1 MAKSEVTVA
10 LLVTFPGNYQAKR
23 QAEMKDPL
31 PCVLGRR
38 RQVEAVKLFF
48 FFFFGEN
55 VQRDAYKMNFHFRN
69 GI

>member
-48 FFFFGEN
+48 FFFFLRKRKKKCIKN
-55 VQRDAYKMNFHFRN
+55 
-69 GI
+69 